1 MTFEERLPTWRCTP
15 GWASVMSGICQALV
29 NWLRG
34 CGLSVSTNHADLRS
48 GFAATNIHMVCVP
61 PSIEGMEPTME
72 NLYERSTEQFHT
84 TGRDLWVFAKHGT
97 GWLAVWRTMLDVNET
112 AAQQP
117 PAGAAG

>member
-1 MTFEERLPTWRCTP
+1 MVFP
-15 GWASVMSGICQALV
+15 
-29 NWLRG
+29 
-34 CGLSVSTNHADLRS
+34 
-48 GFAATNIHMVCVP
+48 GFAGRIQGRDAFIAGFRDFCEKATIHHFN
-61 PSIEGMEPTME
+61 EGEHQIDVAGETAVVNFGYEM
-72 NLYERSTEQFHT
+72 LYERSAEQFHT

>member
-1 MTFEERLPTWRCTP
+1 VSRPITLIL
-15 GWASVMSGICQALV
+15 GA
-29 NWLRG
+29 
-34 CGLSVSTNHADLRS
+34 GL
-48 GFAATNIHMVCVP
+48 ATNIHMVCVP
-61 PSIEGMEPTME
+61 PSIKGMEPTME
-72 NLYERSTEQFHT
+72 NLYERSAEQFHT